1 MRSATRPLW
10 TSFGSLNGVR
20 AAMRTRL
27 PASAHAPS
35 ATVAESALRSGA
47 RDDRVVCSSS
57 SRHPARRLGCAA
69 AHARNASHGSSP
81 PIRGGRPTVAAAM
94 GIPTAGSAALAVSA
108 DSILNVNRASPTT
121 WCMTTPSATSP
132 SSSSVR
138 VTRHSGCRSDSA
150 PRVRPVNRGRF
161 AEVTERTSSL
171 KHTCRSM
178 SNAAS
183 GTHAGGVRPSV
194 LRINRERLS
203 RSDAVATSIR
213 RRIDS
218 RSSAPSTRR
227 SGPPSRMTTA
237 WVCIIANVAG
247 SATYPSSHTRR
258 NSADGFGLTRAIG
271 RLREPCASTSH
282 SGGVRAKCCGME
294 VPGHVPSVGSL
305 CEIRTL
311 NVLRA
316 CKTFGNLDHLRLPR
330 ARSARAQWR

>member
-1 MRSATRPLW
+1 MRSATRRLW
-10 TSFGSLNGVR
+10 TSSGSLHGVR
-20 AAMRTRL
+20 AAMRTHL

-35 ATVAESALRSGA
+35 ATVAESALRCVA
-47 RDDRVVCSSS
+47 RDDRVVCSSRRAIPLECS
-57 SRHPARRLGCAA
+57 AAPPPMPGTPATAVPHPSGAGGRR
-69 AHARNASHGSSP
+69 SP
-81 PIRGGRPTVAAAM
+81 PRW
-94 GIPTAGSAALAVSA
+94 GSGTSWSAVFAVSA
-108 DSILNVNRASPTT
+108 ESILNVNSASPTT

-171 KHTCRSM
+171 KRTCRSM
-178 SNAAS
+178 SNVAS

-218 RSSAPSTRR
+218 RSSAPSTWR

-247 SATYPSSHTRR
+247 SAT
-258 NSADGFGLTRAIG
+258 
-271 RLREPCASTSH
+271 
-282 SGGVRAKCCGME
+282 
-294 VPGHVPSVGSL
+294 
-305 CEIRTL
+305 
-311 NVLRA
+311 
-316 CKTFGNLDHLRLPR
+316 
-330 ARSARAQWR
+330 